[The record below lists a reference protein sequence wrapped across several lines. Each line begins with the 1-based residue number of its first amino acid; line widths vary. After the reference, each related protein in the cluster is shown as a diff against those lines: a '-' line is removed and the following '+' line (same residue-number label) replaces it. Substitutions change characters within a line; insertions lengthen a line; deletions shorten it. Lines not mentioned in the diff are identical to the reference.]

1 MSNHFKSYELILLT
15 EEYFKELYNW
25 NITEEH
31 FEQYTCRP
39 LKLQASYDE
48 YVNNMTDSI
57 HSTKEKN
64 YILVKK
70 DNNSVPLGKV
80 RLFDYNPRNH
90 SAEFGYYLPQQNRNK
105 GLGSVILRKFINISF
120 DGNDYNLN
128 KLYAT
133 TASSNIPSMKLL
145 EKHGFKVDGRLREHY
160 WINGSKYDQCV
171 YSILK
176 SELIK

>member
-80 RLFDYNPRNH
+80 RLFDYNWVRIQR
-90 SAEFGYYLPQQNRNK
+90 S
-105 GLGSVILRKFINISF
+105 
-120 DGNDYNLN
+120 
-128 KLYAT
+128 
-133 TASSNIPSMKLL
+133 
-145 EKHGFKVDGRLREHY
+145 
-160 WINGSKYDQCV
+160 
-171 YSILK
+171 
-176 SELIK
+176 